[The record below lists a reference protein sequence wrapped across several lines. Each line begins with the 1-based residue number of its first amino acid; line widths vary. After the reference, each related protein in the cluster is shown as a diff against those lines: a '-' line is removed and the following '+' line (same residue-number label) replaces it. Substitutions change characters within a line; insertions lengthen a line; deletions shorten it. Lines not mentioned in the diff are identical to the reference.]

1 MAVNQHAFDSFPELK
16 TERLLLRQ
24 IRLEDASAILKMRR
38 NKQVNQF
45 IARNSMTDEDEAESL
60 VEKTNQAFESKS
72 GIGWAGVLRD
82 RTEIIGTCG
91 FNKID
96 YLNNRAEIGGE
107 LSVDFWGKHLAI
119 EAVQAIVTFGFCEMN
134 LHTIEAIVS
143 PQNRGAIFLLEH
155 LGFEKEAHFK
165 ERIFFHESYLDMAV
179 YTLFKSQFEEKG
191 NPVDQRN

>member
-1 MAVNQHAFDSFPELK
+1 MDTMSVNQHVFDSFPEIK
-16 TERLLLRQ
+16 TGRLLLRQ
-24 IRLEDASAILKMRR
+24 IQLEDAVEIMKMRQ

-45 IARNSMTDEDEAESL
+45 IARGSMSDVEEAELL
-60 VEKTNQAFESKS
+60 VEKTIQAFESKS

-82 RTEIIGTCG
+82 RFEIIGTCG

-119 EAVQAIVTFGFCEMN
+119 EAVQAIVAFGFREMN

-143 PQNRGAIFLLEH
+143 PQNRGAVFLLEH

-165 ERIFFHESYLDMAV
+165 ERIFFNDSYLDMAV
-179 YTLFKSQFEEKG
+179 YTLFRSQFEEKG
-191 NPVDQRN
+191 NPVD